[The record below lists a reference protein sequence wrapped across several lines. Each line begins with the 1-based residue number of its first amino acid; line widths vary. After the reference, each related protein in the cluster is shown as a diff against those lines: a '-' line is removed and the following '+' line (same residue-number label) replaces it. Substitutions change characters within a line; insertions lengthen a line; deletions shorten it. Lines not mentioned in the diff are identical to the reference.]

1 MDEKVK
7 VYNFEV
13 ADNHNYYVSEKGI
26 LVHNNC
32 ERFLGLTNDLYAE
45 GQYFMYSKN
54 YISGNTYTK
63 SISTLMKATES
74 TDLNLLIKTMFNE
87 AKSHG
92 ATMLEVRGT
101 DIMNNKMFNEAI
113 ARRLGFT
120 FEKLSE
126 SSIRLTAPI
135 P

>member
-1 MDEKVK
+1 M
-7 VYNFEV
+7 
-13 ADNHNYYVSEKGI
+13 
-26 LVHNNC
+26 HNNC
-32 ERFLGLTNDLYAE
+32 EKFLGLTDDLYAE

-92 ATMLEVRGT
+92 ATILEVRGT